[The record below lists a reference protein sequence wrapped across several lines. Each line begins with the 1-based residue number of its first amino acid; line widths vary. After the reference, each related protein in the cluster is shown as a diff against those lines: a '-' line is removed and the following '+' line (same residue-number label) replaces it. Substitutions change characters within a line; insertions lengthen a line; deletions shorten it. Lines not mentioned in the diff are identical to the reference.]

1 MVFLVHLRLSEV
13 VATRNLPFSWPVYR
27 ISVAE
32 TNCRRRDLTFSGGP
46 NYNANTRRSPWTQNT
61 NCRISDI
68 LFHCPRHDE
77 LQVFA
82 LETKRVRTHLG
93 NIVNQERIVD
103 DMVALSEPIAELR
116 YLHGFFI
123 GLGFDMDCLRGI
135 FNSIQARQLEQIRSA
150 AGRITVFSIED
161 GDLGDNSQRR
171 YSRFPLTDLLP
182 DSP

>member
-13 VATRNLPFSWPVYR
+13 VATGKLPFSWPVYR

-32 TNCRRRDLTFSGGP
+32 TCCRRRDLAFSGGP
-46 NYNANTRRSPWTQNT
+46 DYNANTRRSPWTQTT
-61 NCRISDI
+61 NCRIPDI

-82 LETKRVRTHLG
+82 LETKRARTHLG
-93 NIVNQERIVD
+93 NVVNQERIVD
-103 DMVALSEPIAELR
+103 DMVALSEYIAGLR
-116 YLHGFFI
+116 YLHGFFV

-135 FNSIQARQLEQIRSA
+135 FNSIQARRLEQIRSA
-150 AGRITVFSIED
+150 AGRITVFAIED
-161 GDLGDNSQRR
+161 GDLGGNFRR
-171 YSRFPLTDLLP
+171 SYSRFPLPDLLP